1 MVSVLGVDI
10 GGSKTRAVLA
20 DLDGRQLATATVGSA
35 NHQSVGFDGA
45 LQALDELAGAL
56 PATPAPAAVYAGAA
70 GTDTP
75 AIADFLAGALAERF
89 TSGDTTHVVATH
101 DTRILLAA
109 GRCRTGCVAIC
120 GTGSVAWALG
130 PAGEARAGGWGPAL
144 GDDGSGYGIAR
155 DAVRAALSEADHGR
169 PPGGLTRALLE
180 VVAVEAPVDLLERFY
195 AMPQRSYWAGL
206 AGLVCERAYAGD
218 DDAGRIIAAAVAA
231 LGADIALA
239 CARAEV
245 DGPVLLAGG
254 FIGHHPD
261 FAAAVTERLT
271 GLGLRDI
278 GLLDREPV
286 WGAVDLARS
295 LIGEAA
301 DA

>member
-45 LQALDELAGAL
+45 LQALDELAAAL
-56 PATPAPAAVYAGAA
+56 PTASPAVVYAGAA

-75 AIADFLAGALAERF
+75 AIADFLAGALADRF
-89 TSGDTTHVVATH
+89 TGGDTGRVVATH

-130 PAGEARAGGWGPAL
+130 PVGSARAGGWGPAL

-155 DAVRAALSEADHGR
+155 DAVRAALSEADHGK
-169 PPGGLTRALLE
+169 PAGGLTRALLDA
-180 VVAVEAPVDLLERFY
+180 VAVESPLDLLERFY
-195 AMPQRSYWAGL
+195 ATPQRSYWAGF
-206 AGLVCERAYAGD
+206 AGLVCNRAYAGD
-218 DDAGRIIAAAVAA
+218 DDAGRIIAAAVTA
-231 LGADIALA
+231 LSADVALA
-239 CARAEV
+239 GARAGV

-254 FIGHHPD
+254 FVSHHPH
-261 FAAAVTERLT
+261 FAAAVTQRLT

-278 GLLDREPV
+278 SLLDREPV
-286 WGAVDLARS
+286 WGAVDLARA
-295 LIGEAA
+295 LAKEAEYA
-301 DA
+301 